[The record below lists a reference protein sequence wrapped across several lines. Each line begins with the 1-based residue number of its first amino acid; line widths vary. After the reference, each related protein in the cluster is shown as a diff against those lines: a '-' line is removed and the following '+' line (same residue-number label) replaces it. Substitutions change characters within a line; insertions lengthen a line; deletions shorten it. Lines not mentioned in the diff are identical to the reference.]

1 MTAQATA
8 QRVQAP
14 AELILLDIEG
24 TVSPLAYVHTKM
36 FPFARAR
43 LGDFLASNLA
53 RPDVTAA
60 LTQVATDA
68 TGTGLVLPPPTAA
81 NLPVIIA
88 HLNELMDRD
97 VKATGLKQL
106 QGLIWEGG
114 FRSGELRADLFP
126 DVAPALRAW
135 HAAGVE
141 LQVYSSGSNHAQKLF
156 FAHTVD
162 GDLTPLLAGHHD
174 TTVGPKKAAAS
185 YAAIAA
191 ASGRA
196 PEAILFL
203 SDIVAELDAARAAGL
218 RTALALRPDNPPAPA
233 HDHPVFSSL
242 LELTP

>member
-1 MTAQATA
+1 MTA
-8 QRVQAP
+8 P
-14 AELILLDIEG
+14 AALVLLDIEG
-24 TVSPLAYVHTKM
+24 TVSPLAYVHATM
-36 FPFARAR
+36 FPFARER
-43 LGDFLASNLA
+43 LADFLAANLA
-53 RPDVTAA
+53 RPDAAAA
-60 LTQVATDA
+60 LAQVAIDA
-68 TGTGLVLPPPTAA
+68 AATGLVLPSSVAE
-81 NLPVIIA
+81 NLPAFVA
-88 HLNELMDRD
+88 HLHDLMDRD

-114 FRSGELRADLFP
+114 FHSGQLRADLFP

-135 HAAGVE
+135 HAAGAE
-141 LQVYSSGSNHAQKLF
+141 LRIYSSGSVHAQKLF

-162 GDLTPLLAGHHD
+162 GDLTPLLSGHHD

-196 PEAILFL
+196 PGAILFL

-218 RTALALRPDNPPAPA
+218 RTALALRPGNPPAPA

-242 LELTP
+242 LELAP